1 VTHRPEVTGLL
12 VLLNRAAGTADD
24 EAVQAVLA
32 QLRTGADVEV
42 AVTGD
47 EDELREALAGRG
59 ERRPVVVG
67 GDGSAHAA
75 VCALDRLGALDAA
88 EPFGLVARGTGND
101 LARALGLPLDP
112 VAGARAVLSGVPRP
126 LDLVRDDAGGLVLNA
141 VHAGIGAR
149 AYAEAKR
156 VKAALKTLAF
166 PLGALVAGVVERS
179 HRLRVEV
186 DGRVVVHERA
196 GWAADGSTPVLL
208 FAVSNGPTLGGGR
221 PFAPSARLDDGLAE
235 VLVCRASGPAGR
247 AGFAADLLRGRHV
260 RRDDVVV
267 ARGREVTFS
276 GPPVRLDA
284 DGELQDAVNCR
295 SWRVDPA
302 AWSVLVPG

>member
-1 VTHRPEVTGLL
+1 MGLL

-32 QLRTGADVEV
+32 ELRTGADVEV

-88 EPFGLVARGTGND
+88 EPLGLVARGTGHD
-101 LARALGLPLDP
+101 RARAVGLPLDP

-149 AYAEAKR
+149 AHAEATR
-156 VKAALKTLAF
+156 VKAALETLSF

-179 HRLRVEV
+179 HRVRVEV
-186 DGRVVVHERA
+186 DGRVGVHERA

-208 FAVSNGPTLGGGR
+208 FAVSNGPPSAAAVRSRRPRRSTTGWPRCWSAGR
-221 PFAPSARLDDGLAE
+221 PDPP
-235 VLVCRASGPAGR
+235 VGPASR
-247 AGFAADLLRGRHV
+247 PTCCAAGTSAG
-260 RRDDVVV
+260 
-267 ARGREVTFS
+267 TTWWS
-276 GPPVRLDA
+276 
-284 DGELQDAVNCR
+284 
-295 SWRVDPA
+295 PA
-302 AWSVLVPG
+302 AGR